1 MKIGYALAAPLLFVS
16 SAAWAQQVQVQV
28 GGPPPPPPPPQ
39 VVVTT
44 PPPPPPPQGP
54 MVGPPPIMVE
64 RPPFPRFRWGLS
76 FEGGPFF
83 FGGSTGGIGAVT
95 VRAGAQI
102 NRLFGVYAQVGAFG
116 GGGGAISSTDTS
128 VEVIAA
134 ASLGVL
140 AELDLGDVFYIAAG
154 PELMAGEA
162 GADSAG
168 SGGASVSESAG
179 AFFSITG
186 RLGVV
191 LGKIRPERRKGFQL
205 GIDFHTIITPGGVVL
220 TPMLS
225 LGAEAF

>member
-1 MKIGYALAAPLLFVS
+1 MI
-16 SAAWAQQVQVQV
+16 
-28 GGPPPPPPPPQ
+28 
-39 VVVTT
+39 
-44 PPPPPPPQGP
+44 
-54 MVGPPPIMVE
+54 E

-76 FEGGPFF
+76 FEGGPYF
-83 FGGSTGGIGAVT
+83 FGDGTGGLGAVT

-102 NRLFGVYAQVGAFG
+102 NRLFGVYAQAGAFG
-116 GGGGAISSTDTS
+116 GGGGSVGAGSAT

-168 SGGASVSESAG
+168 AGTASVSESAG
-179 AFFSITG
+179 AFFSVTG

-191 LGKIRPERRKGFQL
+191 LA
-205 GIDFHTIITPGGVVL
+205 
-220 TPMLS
+220 PMLS